1 MIAKSLAPLDPKVF
15 FNPRFYMAP
24 KPSRGDVLL
33 ICTDPMDMDTCR
45 ALQGFLALG
54 HNCYV
59 SYETRALRQYFG
71 DETPTLSEYL
81 LGFQCVVAD
90 VISSRKI
97 FSILGIKPR
106 DITYPHQLRTNGI
119 LGRTLEKTD
128 LFEALKTALDF
139 PVFIKPAYGKAW
151 PAVIA
156 DRSNA
161 TKIGTE
167 LMNHLEDEVW
177 VSNQVNI
184 RAEYRAFVLDGKI
197 MDIRP
202 YAFSTVRFLAK
213 GYYIEELCHF
223 VQLFNDAPAAY
234 VMDFFVNHHDVTFFL
249 ECNDGYAFG
258 SYGLDEKIYAQ
269 MLLTRWQELTQ
280 QTWEEKTAKKI

>member
-1 MIAKSLAPLDPKVF
+1 MLRKALAPLDPKVF
-15 FNPRFYMAP
+15 FNPRFYKAP
-24 KPSRGDVLL
+24 KPSQGDVLI
-33 ICTDPMDMDTCR
+33 ICTDPIDMDASR
-45 ALQGFLALG
+45 ALHGFLALG

-71 DETPTLSEYL
+71 NEIETLSEYL

-97 FSILGIKPR
+97 FGILGIQPK
-106 DITYPHQLRTNGI
+106 DITYPQQLRTNGI
-119 LGRTLEKTD
+119 LGRTLEKME
-128 LFEALKTALDF
+128 LFEALKRANDF
-139 PVFIKPAYGKAW
+139 PVFIKPANGKAW

-161 TKIGTE
+161 TRLGTE

-177 VSNQVNI
+177 VSFQVKI
-184 RAEYRAFVLDGKI
+184 KAEYRAFILNQKI

-202 YAFSTVRFLAK
+202 YAFSSVRSLSK
-213 GYYIEELCHF
+213 GYCIEELGHS
-223 VQLFNDAPAAY
+223 VQLFNDAPAAF

-269 MLLTRWQELTQ
+269 MLLARWQELTQ